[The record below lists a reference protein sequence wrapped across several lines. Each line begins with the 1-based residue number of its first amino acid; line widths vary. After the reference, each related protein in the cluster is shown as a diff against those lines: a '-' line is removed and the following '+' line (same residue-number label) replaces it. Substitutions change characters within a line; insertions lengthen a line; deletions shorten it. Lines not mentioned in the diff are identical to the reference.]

1 MDFSDFIATY
11 NHPGIIIL
19 LEGKRNVKEED
30 KLKLTSLGKMLAER
44 LPLVSFRSGN
54 ADGADLFFSQG
65 VASVN
70 PERLQVI
77 VPYEKHRE
85 KKNYAGDT
93 IALDTIDLL
102 EEPEVVY
109 ESKSHKNTRKL
120 IDKYVAG
127 QKNRFVIK
135 AAYII
140 RDTIKVLGTD
150 AGIPPVNFALFY
162 DDYKNP
168 CSGGTGHTMNICER
182 KNVPMLTQKDWMRWL
197 ED

>member
-1 MDFSDFIATY
+1 MEFSDFIDAY
-11 NHPGIIIL
+11 NQSGTIIL

-30 KLKLTSLGKMLAER
+30 KVKLTAFGKLLVEN

-54 ADGADLFFSQG
+54 ADGADFFFSRG

-93 IALDTIDLL
+93 ISLDTIDLV

-109 ESKSHKNTRKL
+109 ESRTHKKTQKL
-120 IDKYVAG
+120 VDKYVAG
-127 QKNRFVIK
+127 ESNRFVIK
-135 AAYII
+135 AAYIL
-140 RDTIKVLGTD
+140 RDTIKVLGTNS
-150 AGIPPVNFALFY
+150 GVPPVNFALFY
-162 DDYKNP
+162 DDPENP
-168 CSGGTGHTMNICER
+168 RTGGTGHTMNVCER
-182 KNVPMLTQKDWMRWL
+182 NNIPMLTQKDWMRWL